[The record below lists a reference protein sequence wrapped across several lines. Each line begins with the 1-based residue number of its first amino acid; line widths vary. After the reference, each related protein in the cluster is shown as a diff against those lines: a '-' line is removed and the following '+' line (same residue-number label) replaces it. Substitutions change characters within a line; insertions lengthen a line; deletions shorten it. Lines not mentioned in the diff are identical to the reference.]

1 MDLIPI
7 QPLTSTAASGA
18 AISSQEQFAEG
29 RIFAA
34 QVLQLLDGGSVIL
47 GIGRE
52 RIAATSQA
60 ALQVGQRLLL
70 KARGTGAA
78 RIFELVIQ
86 DAFVADSEA
95 AADMPETEHP
105 FRLLAQGQGLG
116 ELLSDLAQALSA
128 RGKNTPAAAQSLA
141 RELQQFA
148 WTPGESGPE
157 LARQLSNSGLTHEAR
172 KLAQAIERLPNSAL
186 ASAAEELVALAFAE
200 LEGASEI
207 EPARRALGLQLKDML
222 GDAQEIARLQGAVLE
237 GVEHGGIVAK
247 ALAEWIGPALERSLD
262 PSVDAAVRAR
272 IGESFALARL
282 SPRLARAVLETL
294 LGEHAGLSRLL
305 EERAAVATRFEMPD
319 FKQWL
324 SAALDRLEPGPER
337 EALRV
342 AHEAL
347 EAEQFVA
354 LARASHGDG
363 SSWVLALRDGSGF
376 ADARLVHQRSGER
389 ESEAG
394 HGRGRR
400 IERAVL
406 GLEFSRTGPVRAE
419 LALDDNTLNVRLG
432 VSRVE
437 VAARLQASLDDLS
450 ARLAAS
456 GRSVQLSVAV
466 RAAEDL
472 RVPGAE
478 SDDHLSEG
486 RLAIDRF
493 G

>member
-7 QPLTSTAASGA
+7 QPLSSAAASGA
-18 AISSQEQFAEG
+18 AVPSQEQFAEG

-60 ALQVGQRLLL
+60 ALQVGQKLLL

-78 RIFELVIQ
+78 RVFELVIQ
-86 DAFVADSEA
+86 DAFVAGPEA

-116 ELLSDLAQALSA
+116 ELLSDLSCALSA
-128 RGKNTPAAAQSLA
+128 RGGNTAAQGLA

-148 WTPGESGPE
+148 WTPGESAAE

-186 ASAAEELVALAFAE
+186 ASAAEELLALAFAE

-207 EPARRALGLQLKDML
+207 EPARRALGLQLKNLL
-222 GDAQEIARLQGAVLE
+222 GDALEIARLQGAVLE
-237 GVEHGGIVAK
+237 GVEPGGIVGK
-247 ALAEWIGPALERSLD
+247 ALAAWIGPALERSLD

-272 IGESFALARL
+272 IAESFALARL
-282 SPRLARAVLETL
+282 SPRLARAVLEAL
-294 LGEHAGLSRLL
+294 LGEHAGLARVL
-305 EERAAVATRFEMPD
+305 EERAAVGARLETPD

-324 SAALDRLEPGPER
+324 SAALDQLEPGPER
-337 EALRV
+337 EAVRV

-376 ADARLVHQRSGER
+376 ADARLVHRRSGER

-394 HGRGRR
+394 HGRERR

-419 LALDDNTLNVRLG
+419 LALDGNTLNVRLG

-450 ARLAAS
+450 SRLAAP

>member
-7 QPLTSTAASGA
+7 QPLTSAAAFRA
-18 AISSQEQFAEG
+18 AAPSQEQFAEG

-52 RIAATSQA
+52 RIAASSQA
-60 ALQVGQRLLL
+60 ALQVGQKLLL

-78 RIFELVIQ
+78 RVFELVIQ
-86 DAFVADSEA
+86 DAFEVGAEA
-95 AADMPETEHP
+95 ATDARAAEHP
-105 FRLLAQGQGLG
+105 YRLLAQGQGLG
-116 ELLSDLAQALSA
+116 ELLSDLTQALSA
-128 RGKNTPAAAQSLA
+128 GGENAAAQALA
-141 RELQQFA
+141 RELPQFA

-172 KLAQAIERLPNSAL
+172 TLAQAMERLPNSAL
-186 ASAAEELVALAFAE
+186 ASAAEELLALTFAQ
-200 LEGASEI
+200 LAGASEV
-207 EPARRALGLQLKDML
+207 EPARRALGLQLQKML
-222 GDAQEIARLQGAVLE
+222 GDAQELARLQGAVIE
-237 GVEHGGIVAK
+237 GVDRGGIVGK
-247 ALAEWIGPALERSLD
+247 ALAEWIGPALERSLGA
-262 PSVDAAVRAR
+262 SVDAAVRAR
-272 IGESFALARL
+272 IAESLALAGL
-282 SPRLARAVLETL
+282 SPRLARAVLEAL
-294 LGEHAGLSRLL
+294 LGEHAGLARVL
-305 EERAAVATRFEMPD
+305 EQGAAVQTRLETPD

-337 EALRV
+337 EAVRA

-363 SSWVLALRDGSGF
+363 SSWVLALRDGSAF
-376 ADARLVHQRSGER
+376 ADARLVHRRSGER
-389 ESEAG
+389 DSKTGAG
-394 HGRGRR
+394 RERR

-419 LALDDNTLNVRLG
+419 LALDGNSLNVRLG
-432 VSRVE
+432 VSRAE

-450 ARLAAS
+450 TRLSAP
-456 GRSVQLSVAV
+456 GRSVQLSIAV

-472 RVPGAE
+472 RVPGADC
-478 SDDHLSEG
+478 DDHLSEG

-493 G
+493 A